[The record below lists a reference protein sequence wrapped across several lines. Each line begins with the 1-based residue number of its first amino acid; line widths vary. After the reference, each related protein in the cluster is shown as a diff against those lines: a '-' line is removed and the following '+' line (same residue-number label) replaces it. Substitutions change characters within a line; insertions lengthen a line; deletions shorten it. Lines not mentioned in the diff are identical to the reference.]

1 MTDLATEPAV
11 QTIPELID
19 MLSQW
24 MVVEQSVA
32 VQVDA
37 IRARFDEEAAPL
49 VQRLDDA
56 KLEISALR
64 GTIKA
69 RMEEVGA
76 TTVANDL
83 IQVQRPATT
92 KWAVVNEEL
101 ALAHLADLE
110 RLHEVR
116 RVATDQAAVINIA
129 KQLGKL
135 DGVAQVTERGFKVVP
150 VKQKKSS

>member
-1 MTDLATEPAV
+1 MADQTEPV
-11 QTIPELID
+11 VPTIPELID

-24 MVVEQSVA
+24 MQVEQSVA
-32 VQVDA
+32 IQVDA
-37 IRARFDEEAAPL
+37 IRIRFDEEAGPL
-49 VQRLDDA
+49 VKRLDDA
-56 KLEISALR
+56 KMEIGALR
-64 GTIKA
+64 STIKS
-69 RMEEVGA
+69 RMEEIGA
-76 TTVANDL
+76 TTVANDV
-83 IQVQRPATT
+83 IQVQRPSST

-116 RVATDQAAVINIA
+116 RVVTDQVAVINIA

-135 DGVAQVTERGFKVVP
+135 EGVEQVTERGFKVVP